1 MQDATTGRKYMKTY
15 FFIVAGC
22 DVMVNAPVY
31 FNDSYFSDTSNSVC
45 QPLQLKSGNKWKRA

>member
-1 MQDATTGRKYMKTY
+1 MQDATTGKKSMKTY
-15 FFIVAGC
+15 FFY
-22 DVMVNAPVY
+22 DPVY